1 MQKINLHI
9 ETPFERQTVSL
20 EDEISIG
27 RTSLARIVL
36 SDTGLSRLNTSFFR
50 DEGACFVVDENSLN
64 GTFLNGEKLAGK
76 PRRIYNGDTITLGS
90 ETKIRIEIAEVYVTE
105 FDSPE
110 YQAEESAPN
119 APNPQDS
126 AAATPPKK
134 APVGQANKPPIV
146 LILAA
151 AATCLI
157 IFLSAI
163 AIFLVSIYK
172 TDSTAKKSKV
182 PARASNSDIP
192 IRVQDPLGVGDP
204 EDLDLDDLMSYWDV
218 QEEPI
223 EASELEGVKS
233 ETGKTSSADLNV
245 SVDFWEEQR
254 ALALASRAPFQTG
267 NDPAGTIVPRELRG
281 DGVVKQTAKLRQM
294 VASGYQLPLDFA
306 DLAQRRMNGEL
317 VELPM
322 ATKDFV
328 LEVGGSSSEGA
339 FTSFSFETDTIIAP
353 PGSEDFQIISKLA
366 SNFDGQKY
374 DMNNGRDRR
383 QMKIRLLRMFN
394 QNAKP
399 VLERLAKSYRE
410 KFNRPLRVTSLSRS
424 MEYQISLNKG
434 NSNSYRVR
442 GKGSFPPHTS
452 GCTFD
457 LARKHMTAEEQ
468 NFVMQELA
476 KMENEGILDA
486 LREGGTNA
494 CFHVFIYPDGKP
506 PVM

>member
-9 ETPFERQTVSL
+9 KTPFETQTVSL

-27 RTSLARIVL
+27 RTNLARIVL
-36 SDTGLSRLNTSFFR
+36 SDTGLSRLNTSFFL
-50 DEGACFVVDENSLN
+50 DEGAVFVVDENSLN
-64 GTFLNGEKLAGK
+64 GTFLNGEKLSNQ
-76 PRRIYNGDTITLGS
+76 PRRVYNGDTITLGS
-90 ETKIRIEIAEVYVTE
+90 ETKITVEIAEVSVTA
-105 FDSPE
+105 FDSQTNRTKADQPE
-110 YQAEESAPN
+110 FSE
-119 APNPQDS
+119 PQNH
-126 AAATPPKK
+126 AFQPPPKEVPK
-134 APVGQANKPPIV
+134 NPADKPPMV

-151 AATCLI
+151 VSTCLI

-172 TDSTAKKSKV
+172 TDSTAKK
-182 PARASNSDIP
+182 PNQTARASNSDIP
-192 IRVQDPLGVGDP
+192 VRVQDPLGVGDP
-204 EDLDLDDLMSYWDV
+204 EDLDLDDLMSFWDV

-223 EASELEGVKS
+223 EASELEEVKS
-233 ETGKTSSADLNV
+233 ETAKSNAADLNV
-245 SVDFWEEQR
+245 SVDFWEQQR
-254 ALALASRAPFQTG
+254 ALALGSRAPFATG
-267 NDPAGTIVPRELRG
+267 VYPAGIIIPKEVRP
-281 DGVVKQTAKLRQM
+281 DGVVKQTAKIREM
-294 VASGYQLPLDFA
+294 VAAGYQLPLDFA
-306 DLAQRRMNGEL
+306 DLAQRKMNGEL

-328 LEVGGSSSEGA
+328 LEVGGSSTEGA
-339 FTSFSFETDTIIAP
+339 FTSFSFETNSIITP

-366 SNFDGQKY
+366 GNFDGQKY

-383 QMKIRLLRMFN
+383 QMKIRMLRMFN

-399 VLERLAKSYRE
+399 VLERLAKAYRE

-468 NFVMQELA
+468 NFVMQQLA
-476 KMENEGILDA
+476 EMENQGILDA
-486 LREGGTNA
+486 LIEGGTNA

>member
-9 ETPFERQTVSL
+9 ETPFERQTVLL
-20 EDEISIG
+20 EEETSFG

-36 SDTGLSRLNTSFFR
+36 SDAGLSRLNTSFFL

-64 GTFLNGEKLAGK
+64 GTFLNGEKLSNQ

-90 ETKIRIEIAEVYVTE
+90 ETTIAVEIAETSVTD
-105 FDSPE
+105 FDSPPNQSNE
-110 YQAEESAPN
+110 N
-119 APNPQDS
+119 APIVSEPENPAS
-126 AAATPPKK
+126 KPPPKEIPK
-134 APVGQANKPPIV
+134 NPADKPPII

-151 AATCLI
+151 VSICLI

-172 TDSTAKKSKV
+172 TDSTAQKPNQPPRV
-182 PARASNSDIP
+182 SNSDIP

-223 EASELEGVKS
+223 EASELEGVTS
-233 ETGKTSSADLNV
+233 ETAKDKPTDLIV
-245 SVDFWEEQR
+245 SVDFWEQQR
-254 ALALASRAPFQTG
+254 ALALASRAPFGVG

-294 VASGYQLPLDFA
+294 VASGYTLPMDFA

-328 LEVGGSSSEGA
+328 LEVGGSSTEGG
-339 FTSFSFETDTIIAP
+339 FTSFSFETDSIITP

-366 SNFDGQKY
+366 GNFDGQKY

-399 VLERLAKSYRE
+399 VLERLAKAYRE

-476 KMENEGILDA
+476 RMENEGILDA

>member
-9 ETPFERQTVSL
+9 QSAYQTKTIAL

-27 RTSLARIVL
+27 RTSLSRIVL
-36 SDTGLSRLNTSFFR
+36 SDAGLSRLNTSFFR
-50 DEGACFVVDENSLN
+50 DEDAAFVVDENSLN
-64 GTFLNGEKLAGK
+64 GTFLNGEKISNE
-76 PRRIYNGDTITLGS
+76 PRRVYNGDQITIGS
-90 ETKIRIEIAEVYVTE
+90 ETTISVEIAETYVTE
-105 FDSPE
+105 FDSQNDPPP
-110 YQAEESAPN
+110 ESAETYSE
-119 APNPQDS
+119 PQIS
-126 AAATPPKK
+126 ATEATTKTAAQPT
-134 APVGQANKPPIV
+134 NKPPMV

-163 AIFLVSIYK
+163 ALFFVAIYK
-172 TDSTAKKSKV
+172 SDSTAQKSPSAK
-182 PARASNSDIP
+182 RISNSDIP

-204 EDLDLDDLMSYWDV
+204 DDLDLDDLMSYWDV

-223 EASELEGVKS
+223 DASELEGVKS
-233 ETGKTSSADLNV
+233 ETAENKPTDLNV
-245 SVDFWEEQR
+245 SVEFWEQQR
-254 ALALASRAPFQTG
+254 ALALGSRSPFGVG
-267 NDPAGTIVPRELRG
+267 NDPAGTIVPKELRG
-281 DGVVKQTAKLRQM
+281 DGVVKQTAKIRQM
-294 VASGYQLPLDFA
+294 VGSGYKLPMDFA
-306 DLAQRRMNGEL
+306 DLSQRRMNGEL

-328 LEVGGSSSEGA
+328 LEVGGSSNEGD
-339 FTSFSFETDTIIAP
+339 FTSFSFETNSIAAP

-366 SNFDGQKY
+366 GNFDGQKY

-399 VLERLAKSYRE
+399 VLERLAKAYRE

-442 GKGSFPPHTS
+442 GAGSFPPHTS

-506 PVM
+506 PAM